1 MWISEQGRRRTE
13 PDGTALV
20 GRVTLPGDPAGVYL
34 AGERRELPVFGPGGY
49 VWRPEEGEQV
59 LVLKTGRGAHL
70 QRFGLHS
77 HRRRGYPADRRCAG
91 QRQAGAYRGG
101 LSVELMVRNG
111 DYVNDGAGGFL
122 RAEGTDE
129 LLQRVLWKLSIPRG
143 SFPLLPALG
152 SELHRLGRAK
162 PAERAGLARQYVAQA
177 LSDEAELSVAGVE
190 LSAGGELTVEL
201 DWRGEALRLI
211 LGTGGV

>member
-1 MWISEQGRRRTE
+1 
-13 PDGTALV
+13 
-20 GRVTLPGDPAGVYL
+20 
-34 AGERRELPVFGPGGY
+34 
-49 VWRPEEGEQV
+49 
-59 LVLKTGRGAHL
+59 
-70 QRFGLHS
+70 
-77 HRRRGYPADRRCAG
+77 
-91 QRQAGAYRGG
+91 
-101 LSVELMVRNG
+101 MVRNG
-111 DYVNDGAGGFL
+111 DYVSDGAGGFL

-152 SELHRLGRAK
+152 SELHRLDRAK

-177 LSDEAELSVAGVE
+177 LSDEAVAGVE
-190 LSAGGELTVEL
+190 LAAEGELTVEL

>member
-1 MWISEQGRRRTE
+1 M
-13 PDGTALV
+13 
-20 GRVTLPGDPAGVYL
+20 
-34 AGERRELPVFGPGGY
+34 
-49 VWRPEEGEQV
+49 
-59 LVLKTGRGAHL
+59 
-70 QRFGLHS
+70 
-77 HRRRGYPADRRCAG
+77 
-91 QRQAGAYRGG
+91 
-101 LSVELMVRNG
+101 ELMVRNG
-111 DYVNDGAGGFL
+111 DYVSDGAGGFL

-152 SELHRLGRAK
+152 SELHRLDRAK

-190 LSAGGELTVEL
+190 LSAEGELTVEL
-201 DWRGEALRLI
+201 DWRGAALRLI

>member
-1 MWISEQGRRRTE
+1 
-13 PDGTALV
+13 
-20 GRVTLPGDPAGVYL
+20 
-34 AGERRELPVFGPGGY
+34 
-49 VWRPEEGEQV
+49 
-59 LVLKTGRGAHL
+59 
-70 QRFGLHS
+70 
-77 HRRRGYPADRRCAG
+77 
-91 QRQAGAYRGG
+91 
-101 LSVELMVRNG
+101 MVRNG

-152 SELHRLGRAK
+152 SELHRLDRAK
-162 PAERAGLARQYVAQA
+162 PA
-177 LSDEAELSVAGVE
+177 E

>member
-1 MWISEQGRRRTE
+1 
-13 PDGTALV
+13 
-20 GRVTLPGDPAGVYL
+20 
-34 AGERRELPVFGPGGY
+34 
-49 VWRPEEGEQV
+49 
-59 LVLKTGRGAHL
+59 
-70 QRFGLHS
+70 
-77 HRRRGYPADRRCAG
+77 
-91 QRQAGAYRGG
+91 
-101 LSVELMVRNG
+101 MVRNG
-111 DYVNDGAGGFL
+111 DYVSDGAGGFL

-177 LSDEAELSVAGVE
+177 LSDEAELS
-190 LSAGGELTVEL
+190 AGGELTVEL